1 MSADFILSFSAAF
14 MNRASQSIFPA
25 IQPKMS
31 RSGTIPS
38 MHLTVA
44 WGVTAPPQ
52 FPFTGAGGGQ
62 MFTLTMP
69 LAVTT
74 TPDGGQPQQGTSDV
88 VASCRAIVVAAGRVQ
103 FSVVDLTFTST
114 DPFLQAVLNAKKADI
129 TAQVN
134 DFVSAIAIDLAI
146 VEGVNFAGYALQI
159 GQGQGAAAGGLQ
171 MPVAIPS
178 TPALSTDFAAYISQS
193 LVQYIVQTTFW
204 AQVPKNYSA
213 SGADVHL
220 NGYEAGLSNGQ
231 LWLNLH
237 LSGTYSSAG
246 ADWDINIG
254 TVNVVLNVAVEGR
267 NLVIR
272 GGNVSR
278 PDVSLHPSNWLAW
291 VYTIGGGIVTAI
303 ITAILNNVIGGTIQD
318 NIRGSLNRTLLEVPV
333 LSGAIEGVNVTLT
346 PRDLTVSGQGS
357 QLVLTGNADVTAS

>member
-14 MNRASQSIFPA
+14 LNRASQSVFPA

-38 MHLTVA
+38 MQLTVS
-44 WGVTAPPQ
+44 WGVSAPPQ
-52 FPFTGAGGGQ
+52 FQFTGAGGGQ

-69 LAVTT
+69 LDVTT
-74 TPDGGQPQQGTSDV
+74 TPDGGPSQQGTSDV
-88 VASCRAIVVAAGRVQ
+88 VASCRAIVVAAGSVQ
-103 FSVVDLTFTST
+103 FSVADISFTSA

-134 DFVSAIAIDLAI
+134 DFVSTLAI
-146 VEGVNFAGYALQI
+146 QLNVIDGVHFAGYALQI

-171 MPVAIPS
+171 MPVTIPP
-178 TPALSTDFAAYISQS
+178 TPGLSTDFAAYISQP
-193 LVQYIVQTTFW
+193 LLQYIVQTTFW
-204 AQVPKNYSA
+204 AQVPKDYSA

-220 NGYEAGLSNGQ
+220 NGYEAGLANGQ

-246 ADWDINIG
+246 ADWDIDIG
-254 TVNVVLNVAVEGR
+254 TVNVNLNIAVDGR
-267 NLVIR
+267 SLVIR
-272 GGNVSR
+272 GGDVSR
-278 PDVSLHPSNWLAW
+278 PSVSLNPSNWLAW

-303 ITAILNNVIGGTIQD
+303 ITAILNDVIGGKIQD
-318 NIRGSLNRTLLEVPV
+318 SIRGNLNRTLMDVPV
-333 LSGAIEGVNVTLT
+333 LNGAFEGVNITLT
-346 PRDLTVSGQGS
+346 PRDLAVAGQGS